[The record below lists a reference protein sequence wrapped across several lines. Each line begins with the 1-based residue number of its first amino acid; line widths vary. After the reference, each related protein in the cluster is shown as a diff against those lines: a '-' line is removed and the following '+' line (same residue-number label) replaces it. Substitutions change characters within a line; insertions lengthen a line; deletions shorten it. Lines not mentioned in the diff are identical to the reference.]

1 MAFHN
6 IDSEII
12 LINQLKSAYRKYK
25 TQIYYDNHSAIQRE
39 DLAEFERNN
48 FLSLQKETETF
59 FDNEK
64 IDETFQNLAN
74 KIIYNETDD
83 LLDEIE
89 VIAFPKNM
97 KTNESKIISNY
108 NIASN
113 EINQIHYF
121 IKLPVEAQILGVLW
135 ILRCGYVLDEML
147 YKNCYGN
154 RLNKHLL
161 KTLKDKKEWYDV
173 NKKHNF
179 SPFLFEP
186 YYKNY
191 ESWRDN
197 ALDNIKNLLDNDKHA
212 IMISLDFKNYYYSST
227 INFDALKND
236 IERGKNL
243 VDESYPFEDEDTEF
257 NKEINDKLT
266 AFVEEVFKRYYKEF
280 HVNNYFEDLPF
291 IPLGFLP
298 SMIIANWN
306 LHYFDKKIL
315 EDAHPS
321 YYGRYVDD
329 ILIVLDSHE
338 RSEIHKIPHFEE
350 FEDANDIVKKYLTL
364 DSAEHPMN
372 NIFKFEEH
380 HHDFEIDSQEI
391 KLDDEIVKLINNVNF
406 KDKSIIKVHDLKNP
420 HTHDIIYYKNL
431 QIQPNKVKLYK
442 FSHKNSTAV
451 IENFKKEIAKNSS
464 EFKLMKDSDKLIA
477 EFEEKLFEIDYV
489 ESINKLNN
497 INSVKINKFEISKL
511 MSGILNSSAFSS
523 ETIPEKTVDKLIEA
537 FEANIFEF
545 FTLWEKLFT
554 LLYVNEQED
563 KLIDLIEYIQ
573 LKINSLNFNPE
584 NNEYGFKYKLF
595 NDTESDCERVKDT
608 LEKYLF
614 STIIRVLSLKSSE
627 IYKELFEEEDIN
639 EYFDSTFNMIASS
652 MVNNSFM
659 KYPLQNTFKIQNH
672 IRLNSLDEK
681 TRRNIK
687 YDLIKENAGNS
698 NDRIFY
704 GFCYPR
710 YVKLHEIILNEI
722 YNTVYFRKSDEKDF
736 EEKYPDFNQL
746 HSKLNFYGQFSN
758 ATTEST
764 LDNYIKTDCALNC
777 NGHED
782 CPVDENYK
790 TLKVGKDNK
799 TKLKIGLVNTKL
811 DFNDFEK
818 RLVRKPNLKLERFNK
833 IKSQIND
840 AIKSK
845 VDLLLMPEMYIPFE
859 WINEI
864 INISKNRQIGMIFGI
879 EPIISNGY
887 AYNYIITS
895 LPFSVDETYFEAIV
909 SPRLK
914 NYYSPEEIKSI
925 KSQYLNEPEDD
936 KKYYLYNWNG
946 IHIVPFYC
954 YELADIE
961 SRAKF
966 KSCCDIITVSE
977 FNKDSIYFANIA
989 ESLSRDNYCYCI
1001 KSNTSEFGG
1010 NSIIQPA
1017 KSEMKKIVELKGGA
1031 NDYLVVQEIDINK
1044 LRNNAIK
1051 SDTITDK
1058 KDRTLKPNP
1067 PGLNIDIIKERMNL
1081 ENKYTPKKF
1090 DIHDVP
1096 QSFVENET
1104 INMLLKRYDSE
1115 LSNRTFGI
1123 WGLSLKPK
1131 MKTIESTPALKIVK
1145 YLIKEGA
1152 KVKVYDP
1159 KNTENFK
1166 AEIVDNDSIKFVK
1179 SKYNVLINAD
1189 ALILLTGWDEFKN
1202 NDYNEMK
1209 KRMNEKVIFDC
1220 RNVLPSKIK
1229 DFEVHRI
1236 DYGSVNIAF

>member
-1 MAFHN
+1 MT
-6 IDSEII
+6 DSTSSKII

-39 DLAEFERNN
+39 DLAEFEIEN
-48 FLSLQKETETF
+48 FLNLQNESKTF

-74 KIIYNETDD
+74 KIIYNETED

-89 VIAFPKNM
+89 VIAFPKKM
-97 KTNESKIISNY
+97 KTSESKIISNY
-108 NIASN
+108 NVAST

-121 IKLPVEAQILGVLW
+121 IRLPVEAQILGTLW

-161 KTLKDKKEWYDV
+161 KTLKDKKEWY
-173 NKKHNF
+173 NKDKEYNF

-186 YYKNY
+186 YYKKY

-197 ALDNIKNLLDNDKHA
+197 ALNNVKNLLDNDKHA

-227 INFDALKND
+227 INFDALKSD
-236 IERGKNL
+236 IKRGEKL
-243 VDESYPFEDEDTEF
+243 VDENYPFEDEDAEF
-257 NKEINDKLT
+257 NNEINEKLT
-266 AFVEEVFKRYYKEF
+266 DFVEEVFKRYYKEF
-280 HVNNYFEDLPF
+280 SVSNPCKKLPF

-338 RSEIHKIPHFEE
+338 RSEIHKKPHFEE
-350 FEDANDIVKKYLTL
+350 FEDADAIVKKYLTL

-380 HHDFEIDSQEI
+380 HHNFEIDSQEI
-391 KLDDEIVKLINNVNF
+391 KLDDEIVKLINNVSF

-420 HTHDIIYYKNL
+420 HTNDKIYYKNL

-451 IENFKKEIAKNSS
+451 IENFKNEIAKNSS

-489 ESINKLNN
+489 GSINKLNN
-497 INSVKINKFEISKL
+497 IKSVKINKFEISKL

-523 ETIPEKTVDKLIEA
+523 ENIPEKTVDKLIEA

-554 LLYVNEQED
+554 LLYVNKQED
-563 KLIDLIEYIQ
+563 KLIDLINYIKV
-573 LKINSLNFNPE
+573 KINLLDFNPE
-584 NNEYGFKYKLF
+584 NNEYGFNYQLF
-595 NDTESDCERVKDT
+595 ENVEDDCERVKDT
-608 LEKYLF
+608 LENYLY
-614 STIIRVLSLKSSE
+614 STIIRVLSLKSSDT
-627 IYKELFEEEDIN
+627 YKELFKKEEIN
-639 EYFDSTFNMIASS
+639 EYFDSTFNMIAST
-652 MVNNSFM
+652 MVNNGFM
-659 KYPLQNTFKIQNH
+659 KYPLQNTFKIQNQ
-672 IRLNSLDEK
+672 IMRNNIDEK
-681 TRRNIK
+681 TRKNIK

-698 NDRIFY
+698 NDRLFF

-722 YNTVYFRKSDEKDF
+722 YNFTYFRKRGEKDF
-736 EEKYPDFNQL
+736 EEKYPYFNEL

-758 ATTEST
+758 TIPEST
-764 LDNYIKTDCALNC
+764 LDKYVKTNCALNC
-777 NGHED
+777 NNHDD

-790 TLKVGKDNK
+790 TLKVGNDDK
-799 TKLKIGLVNTKL
+799 TKVKVGLVNTKL

-818 RLVRKPNLKLERFNK
+818 RLIGRPNLKLERFNK
-833 IKSQIND
+833 IKTQINE

-859 WINEI
+859 WLNEI
-864 INISKNRQIGMIFGI
+864 IHISKNRQIGMIFGI
-879 EPIISNGY
+879 EPIITNGH
-887 AYNYIITS
+887 AYNYIMAS
-895 LPFSVDETYFEAIV
+895 LPFSVDETYYESIV

-925 KSQYLNEPEDD
+925 KSQHLKEPEEN

-1017 KSEMKKIVELKGGA
+1017 KSEMKKIIELKGGE
-1031 NDYLVVQEIDINK
+1031 NDYLVVQEIDIHK

-1058 KDRTLKPNP
+1058 KDKILKPNP
-1067 PGLNIDIIKERMNL
+1067 PGLNIDIIKERMKL
-1081 ENKYTPKKF
+1081 KNKYTP
-1090 DIHDVP
+1090 
-1096 QSFVENET
+1096 
-1104 INMLLKRYDSE
+1104 
-1115 LSNRTFGI
+1115 
-1123 WGLSLKPK
+1123 
-1131 MKTIESTPALKIVK
+1131 
-1145 YLIKEGA
+1145 
-1152 KVKVYDP
+1152 
-1159 KNTENFK
+1159 
-1166 AEIVDNDSIKFVK
+1166 
-1179 SKYNVLINAD
+1179 
-1189 ALILLTGWDEFKN
+1189 
-1202 NDYNEMK
+1202 
-1209 KRMNEKVIFDC
+1209 
-1220 RNVLPSKIK
+1220 
-1229 DFEVHRI
+1229 
-1236 DYGSVNIAF
+1236 